1 MRAEKVGGDMPRQA
15 EPAHPHD
22 LGEMVWSAVSCDT
35 ADN

>member
-1 MRAEKVGGDMPRQA
+1 MRAEVVGGDMPWQA

-22 LGEMVWSAVSCDT
+22 LGEMVWRLMSRDI